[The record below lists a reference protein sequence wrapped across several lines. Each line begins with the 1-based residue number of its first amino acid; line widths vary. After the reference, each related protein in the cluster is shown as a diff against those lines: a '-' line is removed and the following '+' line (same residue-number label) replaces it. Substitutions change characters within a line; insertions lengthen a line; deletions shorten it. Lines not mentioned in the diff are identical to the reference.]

1 MSGGAE
7 AASKAFF
14 ILLQHLAVRVLDK
27 AEFMREAFDSPPT
40 QVYEDLNIKAFRLMI
55 FSQILMLY

>member
-14 ILLQHLAVRVLDK
+14 ILLQHQGPVK
-27 AEFMREAFDSPPT
+27 AELMREAFGSPPT
-40 QVYEDLNIKAFRLMI
+40 QVYEDLNIVLK
-55 FSQILMLY
+55 Y